1 MTTTLEK
8 LEQYY
13 DYLADTV
20 IEEIKEKITL
30 PKDKFLASN
39 VLGMVGTKLIEKAN
53 EGGQAVHSEVLLGE
67 VLDATYFRF
76 KNNACV
82 IENYK
87 TTDPDYLFNY
97 KWNRQKNI
105 LKKYKDNEVT
115 EQKIP
120 AKIERIT
127 YGKAI
132 QITLQR
138 MDNHKEILSLATTT
152 EEMEVEFFKI
162 LQIYADRNGYEV
174 CQTYFE
180 EEDIFAN

>member
-8 LEQYY
+8 LDQYY

-20 IEEIKEKITL
+20 IEEIKDKVTL
-30 PKDKFLASN
+30 PKDKFLANN
-39 VLGMVGTKLIEKAN
+39 VLGMVGTKLIKKAN
-53 EGGQAVHSEVLLGE
+53 EGGQTVHSEGLLNE

-76 KNNACV
+76 KDNACV
-82 IENYK
+82 VENYK
-87 TTDPDYLFNY
+87 TTDRDYLFDY

-105 LKKYKDNEVT
+105 LKKYKDNEVA
-115 EQKIP
+115 EQKIL
-120 AKIERIT
+120 ATIEKIVYKNVT
-127 YGKAI
+127 

-138 MDNHKEILSLATTT
+138 MDNHREILSLATDK
-152 EEMEVEFFKI
+152 EEMEIEFFKI

-174 CQTYFE
+174 YHTYFE